1 MSPAS
6 PYSRNAGAMPYFK
19 ASTREETTMTPVK
32 IVGILLIVL
41 GALGLA
47 FGSFSYTKETHQAK
61 IGPLQLSVEEKERI
75 NVPQWAG
82 LASIAVGIVLLVAGR
97 KK

>member
-1 MSPAS
+1 
-6 PYSRNAGAMPYFK
+6 
-19 ASTREETTMTPVK
+19 MTPVK

>member
-1 MSPAS
+1 
-6 PYSRNAGAMPYFK
+6 
-19 ASTREETTMTPVK
+19 MTPVK

-41 GALGLA
+41 GALALA

-61 IGPLQLSVEEKERI
+61 IGPIQLSVEEKERV

-82 LASIAVGIVLLVAGR
+82 LAAVAAGIVLLVAGGR